1 MIVYINSAPGLLN
14 GILLILLASISL
26 ILGNAFVCH
35 SEASRN
41 VNEVLQIHIVP
52 HTHDDVGWLKT
63 VDQYYYGANNSIQ
76 RAGVQYILDSVI
88 PALEANPMRRF
99 IYVEMAFFKRWWVE
113 QSPTMQARVKA
124 LVERGQLEF
133 VNGGWC
139 MNDEGTTHYNAIID
153 QMTLG
158 LQFINENF
166 GSKARPRVAWHI
178 DTFGHSAEQASLF
191 AQMSFEGFFFA
202 RIHYADMEKRTKKQR
217 MELVW
222 RGSKSLGKSSEI
234 FTGVLYH
241 HYSPPTGFCFDILCD
256 DPPIQDNSRLFDNNV
271 KERVELFINETC
283 EHALHYKSR
292 HIMLTMG
299 DDFNYQNAEM
309 WFKNLDKLINY
320 VNKVYCKPSA
330 VDKVTIPSLPHGWIY

>member
-1 MIVYINSAPGLLN
+1 MIVYNSVPVSWTFLC
-14 GILLILLASISL
+14 LAYTSFVS
-26 ILGNAFVCH
+26 AFVCH
-35 SEASRN
+35 NSEAPKNS
-41 VNEVLQIHIVP
+41 NEVLQIHIVP

-88 PALEANPMRRF
+88 PALEANPTRRF
-99 IYVEMAFFKRWWVE
+99 IYVEMAFFKRWWDE
-113 QSPTMQARVKA
+113 QTPTMRERVKA
-124 LVERGQLEF
+124 LVQTGQLEF

-139 MNDEGTTHYNAIID
+139 MNDEGTTHYSAIID
-153 QMTLG
+153 QMTHG
-158 LQFINENF
+158 LRFIDENF
-166 GSKARPRVAWHI
+166 GAEARPRVAWHI

-202 RIHYADMEKRTKKQR
+202 RIHYADMEKRTQEQR
-217 MELVW
+217 MELNW
-222 RGSKSLGKSSEI
+222 RGSKSLGKSSDI

-256 DPPIQDNSRLFDNNV
+256 DPPVQDDARLFDNNV
-271 KERVELFINETC
+271 KERVESFINETC
-283 EHALHYKSR
+283 ERASHYKSP

-320 VNKVYCKPSA
+320 VNKVYVPQSA
-330 VDKVTIPSLPHGWIY
+330 ASPVFKLNVHLFAIQ